1 MPYNGSGVFSLAASI
16 SPGDPQTAAVL
27 MTILNDIKDGL
38 SVAVARDGQSSLTG
52 PVKASNGSAAAPS
65 YTFASDPNTGIYRR
79 GADQIGAAVNG
90 AEVGYFSA
98 AGWNGN
104 VAGDVTGDLTGGW
117 AYLPAGTRCL
127 FQQTA
132 APTGWA
138 KDTTHNNK
146 ALRIVSGT
154 VSSGGSM
161 DFTSAFTSRTVP
173 LPVHTHGITDP
184 GHTHTYDL
192 AGVNAGSSYANAD
205 RASVSLTRT
214 TNSHQ
219 TGITINNAGTGDTL
233 DFSVAYVDVIIAQ
246 KD

>member
-16 SPGDPQTAAVL
+16 SPGDPQAAAVL

-65 YTFASDPNTGIYRR
+65 YTFASDPNNGFYRR
-79 GADQIGAAVNG
+79 GADQTGFACNG
-90 AEVGYFSA
+90 VEVGYFSA

-132 APTGWA
+132 APTGWT
-138 KDTTHNNK
+138 KITTHNNK
-146 ALRIVSGT
+146 ALRVVSGT
-154 VSSGGSM
+154 AGDGGSM
-161 DFTSAFTSRTVP
+161 AFTSAFTSRTVP
-173 LPVHTHGITDP
+173 LPIHTHGVNDP
-184 GHTHTYDL
+184 GHPHTITYE
-192 AGVNAGSSYANAD
+192 GSGAGSVYAEGN
-205 RASVSLTRT
+205 RASPGTARNTSTAT
-214 TNSHQ
+214 
-219 TGITINNAGTGDTL
+219 TGITIANAGTGNTL
-233 DFSVAYVDVIIAQ
+233 DFSVAYVDVILAE
-246 KD
+246 KN